1 VAFAY
6 AHARRDI
13 PRLPLAIARLLRSG

>member
-6 AHARRDI
+6 PHARRDI
-13 PRLPLAIARLLRSG
+13 PRLPLAIAKLLRSG